1 MMSFYVKCFRSGL
14 GTKQVLSKWVHAPS
28 AHSLFSSLD
37 PFQSPSA
44 RASWTLCVRTASSA
58 CFTPWFVT
66 GSSSAA
72 MALMKMQLLRDAVSG
87 AGGGGNLQ
95 SRKTPQGDG
104 PPWGCTSIQV
114 TGLDCVSSLAFYEE
128 GLRVLLQK

>member
-1 MMSFYVKCFRSGL
+1 MSSALGQGLAQNKCSVNGCVRP
-14 GTKQVLSKWVHAPS
+14 VLTACSPHWN
-28 AHSLFSSLD
+28 

-44 RASWTLCVRTASSA
+44 HASWTLCVRTASSA

-72 MALMKMQLLRDAVSG
+72 TALMKMQRLRDAVSG

-128 GLRVLLQK
+128 GLCLLLQK